1 MLFAG
6 TVSGHIAVDEF
17 EMITKML
24 LEWSNENGTRDV
36 WFFHNVLVYHRD
48 LKTNSWI
55 LLEAPSK
62 MTDMT
67 QLEQILLSSWKM
79 FLEKKTADWE
89 LCSNGLV
96 QSFCKFKVP
105 NIHNLTNTLW
115 LWWRSLWSNGIEK
128 HGHSTN
134 RFSPFTTHFS
144 FIFHPEHIPI
154 HLFFISKLEM
164 CKEKTWG
171 RETTATLLK
180 LYENYFARRG
190 NLFCTTILKMPTEW
204 LFMGQG

>member
-1 MLFAG
+1 MHTPGLMFLTNVESTFKYVDHHISFHLRESTSSPRMLFAG

-67 QLEQILLSSWKM
+67 QLEQILLSS
-79 FLEKKTADWE
+79 
-89 LCSNGLV
+89 
-96 QSFCKFKVP
+96 
-105 NIHNLTNTLW
+105 
-115 LWWRSLWSNGIEK
+115 
-128 HGHSTN
+128 
-134 RFSPFTTHFS
+134 
-144 FIFHPEHIPI
+144 
-154 HLFFISKLEM
+154 
-164 CKEKTWG
+164 
-171 RETTATLLK
+171 
-180 LYENYFARRG
+180 
-190 NLFCTTILKMPTEW
+190 
-204 LFMGQG
+204 